1 MKLNII
7 TTPISTKRKVK
18 PIESDSSE
26 YKLNFPKKFKISA
39 TSTLKRNYEQVS
51 TKTNKLTR
59 QQQSLTFIADFAST
73 STPNRKSQQ
82 PITSTP
88 KISSHDPI
96 KYHPTR
102 TIRNKERK
110 KIITKIM
117 NQNNKNTCSS
127 EQLNLNLL
135 KYKQN
140 IQFVRPTVAST
151 KKHKCNCR
159 SVAKQL
165 EPLLQYQQQHH
176 NYNFRAKRTTTT
188 SNVKEIKLQ
197 KRRKMSAHSS
207 SADSSFSSINSCD
220 NCELCNLSKR
230 LKKSTSKKLKSKSS
244 SSNNNKNRIENKIS
258 STRISSINAN
268 KKNINKLKQ
277 PSTLELE
284 ISLQDLLYKPSKLRN
299 LPNSVNSV
307 TAVRSSNPIVTTTSN
322 LVVPSKV
329 YYL

>member
-7 TTPISTKRKVK
+7 ATPLSTKRKMK
-18 PIESDSSE
+18 PIESDNSE

-39 TSTLKRNYEQVS
+39 TSTLKRNYDQTS
-51 TKTNKLTR
+51 TKINNNKLTR

-110 KIITKIM
+110 KIITKII
-117 NQNNKNTCSS
+117 NKNNKNTCST

-135 KYKQN
+135 KYRQN
-140 IQFVRPTVAST
+140 IQFVRPVVSNS
-151 KKHKCNCR
+151 KRHQCNCR

-165 EPLLQYQQQHH
+165 EPLYQYQQQHH

-188 SNVKEIKLQ
+188 SNVKEVKLQ
-197 KRRKMSAHSS
+197 KRRKLSAHSS

-244 SSNNNKNRIENKIS
+244 SSNKKMNNV
-258 STRISSINAN
+258 
-268 KKNINKLKQ
+268 NKLKQ
-277 PSTLELE
+277 PSIFELE

-307 TAVRSSNPIVTTTSN
+307 AAVKSSIPIVTTTSN